1 MRRAALGCLV
11 AKVAAFPWQGT
22 FPELM
27 IDANDTVAAVT
38 ETLYALADETEP
50 LTAAQFVAST
60 GEFLGGPSFTK
71 MGPHVLSVLRRH
83 GLVDASRVLEVGFG
97 VGRVGRSI
105 IDALAPDRFCGIEP
119 NAQMLAAGVSRL
131 IGKDRLR
138 DKRPRFHLSPDG
150 QFEVFGG
157 RFDFVYSRSVWTHMS
172 KRQIE
177 LYLDGYLRVSHD
189 DTILLTT
196 YFDAPCGSDYEGDAW
211 VGNSHE
217 SDGAGIARHCLPWIE
232 RVCAER
238 GLAAADLGRG
248 LGQTWLRIM
257 NASTELLRWPRR
269 DPTVGALPMC
279 KRAPPD
285 DVLLRAW
292 RAALAD
298 LPEDTSARPQPR
310 TPRAPNQPGQGY
322 CPRPKQKPTPTPYDA
337 LLKEWRDVLVAAVP
351 KDMCKPKSLPPTPK
365 PKPFA
370 DQMRRTRQLEAKA
383 ALYAR
388 GARIRNGAT
397 GGR

>member
-1 MRRAALGCLV
+1 MWES
-11 AKVAAFPWQGT
+11 AFVNLHAIEVPRVSTQVSH
-22 FPELM
+22 E
-27 IDANDTVAAVT
+27 DTV
-38 ETLYALADETEP
+38 
-50 LTAAQFVAST
+50 
-60 GEFLGGPSFTK
+60 
-71 MGPHVLSVLRRH
+71 
-83 GLVDASRVLEVGFG
+83 
-97 VGRVGRSI
+97 
-105 IDALAPDRFCGIEP
+105 
-119 NAQMLAAGVSRL
+119 
-131 IGKDRLR
+131 
-138 DKRPRFHLSPDG
+138 
-150 QFEVFGG
+150 
-157 RFDFVYSRSVWTHMS
+157 
-172 KRQIE
+172 
-177 LYLDGYLRVSHD
+177 
-189 DTILLTT
+189 LLTT

-217 SDGAGIARHCLPWIE
+217 SDGAGIARHCFPWIE
-232 RVCAER
+232 KICADH

-269 DPTVGALPMC
+269 DPLVSYPSCARET
-279 KRAPPD
+279 PD
-285 DVLLRAW
+285 DALLRAW

-370 DQMRRTRQLEAKA
+370 DQMRRARQVEAKA

>member
-1 MRRAALGCLV
+1 
-11 AKVAAFPWQGT
+11 VAAFPWKGT
-22 FPELM
+22 FPKLAL
-27 IDANDTVAAVT
+27 DANDTVRTITDA
-38 ETLYALADETEP
+38 LYALADETEP

-60 GEFLGGPSFTK
+60 SEFLGGPGFTK

-83 GLVDASRVLEVGFG
+83 GLVDTSRVLEVGFG

-105 IDALAPDRFCGIEP
+105 INFLAPDRFCGIEP

-131 IGKDRLR
+131 VGRDRLR
-138 DKRPRFHLSPDG
+138 AKRPRFHLTPDG
-150 QFEVFGG
+150 RFEVFGG

-177 LYLDGYLRVSHD
+177 AYLDGFLRVAHD
-189 DTILLTT
+189 DTVLLTT
-196 YFDAPCGSDYEGDAW
+196 FFEAPCGSDYEGDAW

-217 SDGAGIARHCLPWIE
+217 SEGAGITRHCLPWIE
-232 RVCAER
+232 KTCADR
-238 GLAAADLGRG
+238 GLAAASLGPG

-257 NASTELLRWPRR
+257 NASTELRRWPRR
-269 DPTVGALPMC
+269 DPTWGALPMC
-279 KRAPPD
+279 KRETPD
-285 DVLLRAW
+285 EALLRAW
-292 RAALAD
+292 RAALAKV
-298 LPEDTSARPQPR
+298 PEDMSERPPPR

-337 LLKEWRDVLVAAVP
+337 LLKEWRDVLIAAVP
-351 KDMCKPKSLPPTPK
+351 KDMCKPKSLPPSK

-370 DQMRRTRQLEAKA
+370 DQMRRARRVAAKA
-383 ALYAR
+383 ELYAR
-388 GARIRNGAT
+388 GARIRKGAT